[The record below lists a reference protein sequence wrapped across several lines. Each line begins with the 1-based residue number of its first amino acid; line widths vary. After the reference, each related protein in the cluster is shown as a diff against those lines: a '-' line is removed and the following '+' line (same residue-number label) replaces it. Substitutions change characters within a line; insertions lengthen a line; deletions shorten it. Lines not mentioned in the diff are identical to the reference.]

1 MAKETLAILR
11 IKRRLLIESSDKG
24 NCRPVHITTSL
35 SRKVSRLRL
44 SSRFYVRLESR
55 IYNII
60 FRLNYPVLISLPPFL
75 HSLPSLPFLS
85 LSSPPLLSSLLI
97 VLINALLYQFRLISS
112 LSKTFSGSFC
122 NFFFSLL
129 FSLWKS
135 LCPEIR

>member
-75 HSLPSLPFLS
+75 HSLPSLPFI
-85 LSSPPLLSSLLI
+85 PPLSSLLI

-122 NFFFSLL
+122 NFFF
-129 FSLWKS
+129 FSLIQFMEVFM
-135 LCPEIR
+135 P